1 MANLKLTKESTNSE
15 IKEYFTAVL
24 NLSQSNREFPVS
36 IDDVWPLVYG
46 KKSDAV
52 EALINN
58 EQFIKDVD
66 YQVLRK
72 NPQNPKGGRPTT
84 EYYLTTSCL
93 EYFIARK
100 IRSVFEVY
108 RQVFHKAVQ
117 AIAVPQTFA
126 EALMLAAKQQQAIE
140 EKQRLIEQKNI
151 EIEQKNTE
159 IVELS
164 TAITEMQPKVSYV
177 DTILQCKDT
186 VQVTII
192 AQDYGKS
199 AKAFNVLLRNMQI
212 QRKVGTTWVV
222 RAKYLQCG
230 YVQSETFEY
239 PHSDGTKGA
248 RVYTKWTQKGRLF
261 LYETLKKH
269 GILPLVEQTEQAKK

>member
-93 EYFIARK
+93 PQ
-100 IRSVFEVY
+100 IRN
-108 RQVFHKAVQ
+108 
-117 AIAVPQTFA
+117 
-126 EALMLAAKQQQAIE
+126 L
-140 EKQRLIEQKNI
+140 
-151 EIEQKNTE
+151 
-159 IVELS
+159 
-164 TAITEMQPKVSYV
+164 
-177 DTILQCKDT
+177 
-186 VQVTII
+186 
-192 AQDYGKS
+192 
-199 AKAFNVLLRNMQI
+199 
-212 QRKVGTTWVV
+212 
-222 RAKYLQCG
+222 
-230 YVQSETFEY
+230 
-239 PHSDGTKGA
+239 
-248 RVYTKWTQKGRLF
+248 
-261 LYETLKKH
+261 
-269 GILPLVEQTEQAKK
+269 